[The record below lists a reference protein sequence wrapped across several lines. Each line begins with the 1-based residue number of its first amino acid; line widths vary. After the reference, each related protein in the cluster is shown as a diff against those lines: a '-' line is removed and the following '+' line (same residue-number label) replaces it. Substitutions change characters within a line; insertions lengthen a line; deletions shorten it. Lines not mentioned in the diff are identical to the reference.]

1 PWAKFSTRS
10 TPKISD
16 SPDAIRKRNIAA
28 VSPLRLCANTNARS
42 GIAREFLGDWS
53 RELRSGRGSHGRS
66 GQTQRSPGGG
76 PPRLVHELRRVHVLD
91 GLDDREREPRILDG
105 LPVELATVGLVIFFS
120 DSLLPDR
127 RVDGEAQQRLRHLVR
142 VGAARLLDGLRE
154 ELHAGVALDRPRGR
168 VLVLQVLGELLGV
181 LAVRSGNSPV
191 E

>member
-1 PWAKFSTRS
+1 MQKVPSAKFSTRS

-76 PPRLVHELRRVHVLD
+76 RGGRGGHGEWFTEQGPAPAAPP
-91 GLDDREREPRILDG
+91 
-105 LPVELATVGLVIFFS
+105 
-120 DSLLPDR
+120 
-127 RVDGEAQQRLRHLVR
+127 
-142 VGAARLLDGLRE
+142 
-154 ELHAGVALDRPRGR
+154 
-168 VLVLQVLGELLGV
+168 
-181 LAVRSGNSPV
+181 
-191 E
+191 